1 MCSVVSESNRRVT
14 RKSEW
19 AGRTAHWATSP
30 GVLLH
35 FFLKPRKAKPCFCYC
50 LRAETQISA
59 RWQRMQAPLAHALAQ
74 FLRQPLLVRNFQPSR
89 SVPIS
94 AVGCYHTHLCPPTSR
109 ADVENLCHPAWLA
122 SVEGLHC
129 HWLMSA
135 PHTHRFE
142 IVSFSSA

>member
-1 MCSVVSESNRRVT
+1 MLSSSIDYCVAADQSRMQGAST
-14 RKSEW
+14 
-19 AGRTAHWATSP
+19 HWATSP

-50 LRAETQISA
+50 LRAETQIAA
-59 RWQRMQAPLAHALAQ
+59 RWQRMQAPLAH
-74 FLRQPLLVRNFQPSR
+74 FLGQPLLVRNFQPWR
-89 SVPIS
+89 LVPIS
-94 AVGCYHTHLCPPTSR
+94 AVGCNHTHLCPPTSR

-122 SVEGLHC
+122 SVEGLH
-129 HWLMSA
+129 WLMSA